1 MQPLSIDLSKVSKLH
16 CRLPV
21 DPAGYGDVSCSYKD
35 LTLNLQFQYFDTH
48 KRSDRVGRII
58 LGYCISFFVIES
70 SQNIAFLPPTTDIIY
85 VVPPISFRERDFA
98 GYCVE
103 FSNSGQTY
111 LAYAESCNL
120 SL

>member
-1 MQPLSIDLSKVSKLH
+1 MQLLNTDLSKVSKIY
-16 CRLPV
+16 CKLPV

-35 LTLNLQFQYFDTH
+35 LALVIQFQYFDTQ
-48 KRSDRVGRII
+48 KRSDRIGVISF
-58 LGYCISFFVIES
+58 GYCISFFVIES
-70 SQNIAFLPPTTDIIY
+70 SQSVSFLPPTMNVIY
-85 VVPPISFRERDFA
+85 VAPPISFRERDFT

-111 LAYAESCNL
+111 LAYAESCNV